1 MKTKIV
7 LICTAIAMA
16 VAYLIYSGIRDTM
29 TYYLT
34 VSEALAR
41 PIDDESRPLRI
52 GGEVVPESVTWK
64 PETLSLRFTLRDAHA
79 SLQVAYQGVVPDSFK
94 PGREV
99 VIEGRRMGAGK
110 IVASNIMP
118 KCASKYE

>member
-1 MKTKIV
+1 MRTKVV
-7 LICTAIAMA
+7 LISTAISMV

-41 PIDDESRPLRI
+41 PIETQSRALRV
-52 GGEVVPESVTWK
+52 GGEVVPDSVIWE
-64 PETLSLRFTLRDAHA
+64 PGTLRLRFKLRDAGG

-99 VIEGRRMGAGK
+99 VIEGRMMEKGS